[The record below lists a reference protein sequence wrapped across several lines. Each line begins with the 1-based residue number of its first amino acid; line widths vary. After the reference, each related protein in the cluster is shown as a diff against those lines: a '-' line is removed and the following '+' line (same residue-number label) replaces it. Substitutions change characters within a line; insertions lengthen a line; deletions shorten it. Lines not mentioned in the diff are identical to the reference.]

1 MAIDRAKI
9 SKNANAYLSSGKVEK
24 AIEEFRKLVEDNPK
38 DYNTLNQIGDLYIQ
52 IGRVGDGVDAH
63 KRLGL
68 AYEREGFHAK
78 SAAIFQ
84 KVCRNAPDDIDAA
97 QRLADLYRQM
107 DRINDAVKVHLQ
119 VAEHFTK
126 KGLIKRALEE
136 FNKVVDLDPK
146 NLKMK
151 VKLADLYNKEGM
163 KDRAAGIY
171 LEVAEALALEQKHQE
186 ANQILERAKT
196 MVTTPQVYLTQSR
209 LCVIQQ
215 DYAGA
220 ALHLREGLTTNP
232 RSMELLEALAEI
244 EIRAGNADRAL
255 EALTQV
261 PQLPEKSLHLCEK
274 ALRQLSGNGRSD
286 EGLRLFQPIA
296 QELARRG
303 AGDAV
308 ARTLKNGL
316 NNQFTVESLIL
327 LAEIAHQSGKRDERI
342 TYLQHAHAQAQ
353 AAQDAGLISHVTGL
367 LAQAGGA
374 PGAGT
379 PLPSPVAP
387 PPLPTGMSMDQTH
400 GGMTEVD
407 PLKRIKVDQLS
418 KEAEGLLRT
427 GSSDRAIDT
436 YKKALEVDPAN
447 VAIIDAIADIHRKT
461 GFMGKA
467 QMQYMQSG
475 EQLLKLGRKR
485 EALQVLDKAEGLFP
499 NSTRLIRRMN
509 SLPDFAPGQPSLP
522 PPPAS
527 QAPIALGPPPEAI
540 VSAAIPLP
548 PPPSMGDLDA
558 LISLEEPGGLPVIP
572 LSSLPPAPPA
582 PDPFALPPDL
592 SGGLTVPGFETTHL
606 PEIGAPTAHLPA
618 FDAPTEQLPE
628 LEEAL
633 SMAPPELDWMDTTAI
648 VPGPEASAPEP
659 ATELP
664 SNLIPI
670 SQRAEFMLPPAA
682 EALSLDDFQLPEV
695 EAYPPMPAPP
705 VEAYPPMPVAPVAAY
720 PPMPEP
726 ETLVTVPAAPES
738 APSAVSEE
746 LESLLSDIDFQLDY
760 GSPEEASLEIKQ
772 ALSQFPDHPE
782 LVARL
787 ERAEGALRK
796 LGHTEKAEKKDDDF
810 ENSFFD
816 LTDVLGTSLLDQGE
830 GEEMHDTT
838 NVVEKVQS
846 VEELFDAFRS
856 GVEQQVNA
864 EDYDTHYNLGIAYKE
879 MMLIDA
885 AIEEFKKAMGDPER
899 TLECCS
905 MLAICEQA
913 RGDFDASMTW
923 LNEGIN
929 APGFPPEDA
938 IGLRY
943 DLAELYLQ
951 QGHSAMAQDEFR
963 RVYDM
968 DPDYRDVAARIG

>member
-9 SKNANAYLSSGKVEK
+9 TKNANAYLASGKVEK

-52 IGRVGDGVDAH
+52 IGRSGEGVDIH
-63 KRLGL
+63 KRLGM
-68 AYEREGFHAK
+68 AYERDGFHARA
-78 SAAIFQ
+78 AAIMQ
-84 KVCRNAPDDIDAA
+84 KVCRNAPDDIDAS
-97 QRLADLYRQM
+97 QRLAELYRQM
-107 DRINDAVKVHLQ
+107 NRPGDAVKVHLQ

-136 FNKVVDLDPK
+136 FTKVVDLDPK

-196 MVTTPQVYLTQSR
+196 MITTPQVYLTQSR

-220 ALHLREGLTTNP
+220 AGHLREGLTTNP

-274 ALRQLSGNGRSD
+274 ALRQLAGANRAD
-286 EGLRLFQPIA
+286 EGLRLFNPIA

-303 AGDAV
+303 AGDSV
-308 ARTLKNGL
+308 ARTLKTGL
-316 NNQFTVESLIL
+316 NNQFTVEALIL
-327 LAEIAHQSGKRDERI
+327 LAEIAHQSGKREERI
-342 TYLQHAHAQAQ
+342 TYLQHAHAQAEQ
-353 AAQDAGLISHVTGL
+353 ARDANLTAHVKNL
-367 LAQAGGA
+367 LAQAGAA
-374 PGAGT
+374 PGAAA
-379 PLPSPVAP
+379 PLPSPLAP
-387 PPLPTGMSMDQTH
+387 PPLPPGMGMDQTH
-400 GGMTEVD
+400 GGLTEVD
-407 PLKRIKVDQLS
+407 PLKRIKVDQFS

-427 GSSDRAIDT
+427 GSSDRAIEA
-436 YKKALEVDPAN
+436 YKKALEIDPAN
-447 VAIIDAIADIHRKT
+447 LQIIDAIADIHRKT
-461 GFMGKA
+461 GFMGRA
-467 QMQYMQSG
+467 QMQFMQSG

-509 SLPDFAPGQPSLP
+509 DLPDYTPGRGSVLP
-522 PPPAS
+522 PQAPAPLAAP
-527 QAPIALGPPPEAI
+527 QAPIALGPPPEA
-540 VSAAIPLP
+540 AD
-548 PPPSMGDLDA
+548 DLDA
-558 LISLEEPGGLPVIP
+558 LIALEDTALPVAP
-572 LSSLPPAPPA
+572 LAPPA
-582 PDPFALPPDL
+582 APVAPPPVPFGADPL
-592 SGGLTVPGFETTHL
+592 GGLTVPGFEAL
-606 PEIGAPTAHLPA
+606 EVPGFSAPTVPVPPM
-618 FDAPTEQLPE
+618 PTQQLPE
-628 LEEAL
+628 GAIP
-633 SMAPPELDWMDTTAI
+633 AELDWMDTTSI
-648 VPGPEASAPEP
+648 VPPAEP
-659 ATELP
+659 AAPAP
-664 SNLIPI
+664 SAFPNLVPI
-670 SQRAEFMLPPAA
+670 SQRPDFMVPAEPPMALEDLDFELPELPPLPEPVAPPAPPAAALPPAPLPPP
-682 EALSLDDFQLPEV
+682 LSL
-695 EAYPPMPAPP
+695 
-705 VEAYPPMPVAPVAAY
+705 PVAAG
-720 PPMPEP
+720 
-726 ETLVTVPAAPES
+726 AALP
-738 APSAVSEE
+738 EE

-760 GSPEEASLEIKQ
+760 GSPEEAQIEIRQ
-772 ALSQFPDHPE
+772 ALGDYPDHPE
-782 LVARL
+782 LLSRL
-787 ERAEGALRK
+787 ERAEASLRK
-796 LGHTEKAEKKDDDF
+796 LGKTAQKEALKDEDF

-816 LTDVLGTSLLDQGE
+816 LTDVLGTSLMDSGE

-856 GVEQQVNA
+856 GVEQQVHA

-929 APGFPPEDA
+929 APGFPPEDS

-951 QGHSAMAQDEFR
+951 QGHTAMAQGEFR
-963 RVYDM
+963 KVYEM
-968 DPDYRDVAARIG
+968 DPDYRDVAARVG

>member
-24 AIEEFRKLVEDNPK
+24 AIEEFRKLVDDNPK

-52 IGRVGDGVDAH
+52 INRTGEGVEIH

-68 AYEREGFHAK
+68 AYERDGFHARA
-78 SAAIFQ
+78 AAIMQ

-97 QRLADLYRQM
+97 QRLAELYRQM
-107 DRINDAVKVHLQ
+107 NKTGDAVKVHLQ

-136 FNKVVDLDPK
+136 FTKVVDLDPK

-196 MVTTPQVYLTQSR
+196 MITTPQVYLTQSR

-220 ALHLREGLTTNP
+220 ANHLREGLTTNP

-274 ALRQLSGNGRSD
+274 ALRQLAGNGRAD

-308 ARTLKNGL
+308 ARTLKTGL

-327 LAEIAHQSGKRDERI
+327 LAEIAHQSGKREERI
-342 TYLQHAHAQAQ
+342 TYLQHAHAHAEQAK
-353 AAQDAGLISHVTGL
+353 DANLVAHVKGL
-367 LAQAGGA
+367 LAAAGGA
-374 PGAGT
+374 PGAGA
-379 PLPSPVAP
+379 PLPSPAAP
-387 PPLPTGMSMDQTH
+387 PAMPSMPSGMSMDSTH
-400 GGMTEVD
+400 GGLTEVD
-407 PLKRIKVDQLS
+407 PLKRIKVEQFS
-418 KEAEGLLRT
+418 KEAEALLRT
-427 GSSDRAIDT
+427 GSGDRAIEA
-436 YKKALEVDPAN
+436 YKKALELDPAN
-447 VAIIDAIADIHRKT
+447 VQLIDSIADVHRKS
-461 GFMGKA
+461 GFLGKA

-509 SLPDFAPGQPSLP
+509 SLPDYQPGQPAAPMAAS
-522 PPPAS
+522 S
-527 QAPIALGPPPEAI
+527 QAIALGPPPEAI
-540 VSAAIPLP
+540 PMGAPALP
-548 PPPSMGDLDA
+548 PAPEPLSDLDA
-558 LISLEEPGGLPVIP
+558 LIGLDDAGDGLPMLEFP
-572 LSSLPPAPPA
+572 TTPAA
-582 PDPFALPPDL
+582 PKAEAYALPPDL
-592 SGGLTVPGFETTHL
+592 SGGLTVPGFDTTHF
-606 PEIGAPTAHLPA
+606 PDFGAPTVPLEPMEELEPLA
-618 FDAPTEQLPE
+618 ELPE
-628 LEEAL
+628 AP
-633 SMAPPELDWMDTTAI
+633 MAPPELDWMDATAI
-648 VPGPEASAPEP
+648 VEP
-659 ATELP
+659 APPSDLP
-664 SNLIPI
+664 SHLIPI
-670 SQRAEFMLPPAA
+670 SQRPDFMLPTEP
-682 EALSLDDFQLPEV
+682 EPELLDVGELHFPEP
-695 EAYPPMPAPP
+695 ELAAPP
-705 VEAYPPMPVAPVAAY
+705 AMPVAPPPAPLPLPPLVAAAG
-720 PPMPEP
+720 PEI
-726 ETLVTVPAAPES
+726 
-738 APSAVSEE
+738 SEE
-746 LESLLSDIDFQLDY
+746 LDSLLSDIDFQLDY

-772 ALSQFPDHPE
+772 ALNDFPDHPE
-782 LVARL
+782 LLARL
-787 ERAEGALRK
+787 EKAEGALRK
-796 LGHTEKAEKKDDDF
+796 LGHADKAAKKDDDF

-816 LTDVLGTSLLDQGE
+816 LTDVLGTSLMDQGE

-913 RGDFDASMTW
+913 RGDLDASMAW
-923 LNEGIN
+923 LNEGIH
-929 APGFPPEDA
+929 APGFPPEDSVG
-938 IGLRY
+938 IRY

-951 QGHSAMAQDEFR
+951 QGHTAMAQEEFR
-963 RVYDM
+963 RVYEM
-968 DPDYRDVAARIG
+968 DPEYRDVAARIG

>member
-9 SKNANAYLSSGKVEK
+9 SKNANAYLASGKVEK
-24 AIEEFRKLVEDNPK
+24 AIEEFRKLVDDNPK

-52 IGRVGDGVDAH
+52 IGRMGEGVDIH
-63 KRLGL
+63 KRLGM
-68 AYEREGFHAK
+68 AYERDGFHARA
-78 SAAIFQ
+78 AAIMQ

-97 QRLADLYRQM
+97 QRLAELYRQM
-107 DRINDAVKVHLQ
+107 NRPGDAVKVHLQ
-119 VAEHFTK
+119 VADHFTK

-136 FNKVVDLDPK
+136 FTKVVDLDPK

-196 MVTTPQVYLTQSR
+196 MITTPQVYLTQSR

-220 ALHLREGLTTNP
+220 ANHLREGLTTNP

-274 ALRQLSGNGRSD
+274 ALRQLAGANRSD
-286 EGLRLFQPIA
+286 EGLRLFNPIA

-308 ARTLKNGL
+308 ARTLKTGL
-316 NNQFTVESLIL
+316 NNQFTVEALIL
-327 LAEIAHQSGKRDERI
+327 LAEIAHQSGKREERI
-342 TYLQHAHAQAQ
+342 TYLQHAHAQAE
-353 AAQDAGLISHVTGL
+353 AAHDANLMAHVKGL

-374 PGAGT
+374 PGAAAPLPT
-379 PLPSPVAP
+379 PLAP
-387 PPLPTGMSMDQTH
+387 PPLPQGMSSEHTH
-400 GGMTEVD
+400 GGLTEVD
-407 PLKRIKVDQLS
+407 PLKRIKVDQFS

-427 GSSDRAIDT
+427 GSSDRAIEA

-447 VAIIDAIADIHRKT
+447 VQIIDAIADIHRKT

-475 EQLLKLGRKR
+475 ESLLKLNRKR

-509 SLPDFAPGQPSLP
+509 GLPDYVPGQGSAMPSA
-522 PPPAS
+522 PAVPMAS
-527 QAPIALGPPPEAI
+527 PQAPIALGPPPEPA
-540 VSAAIPLP
+540 
-548 PPPSMGDLDA
+548 GDLDA
-558 LISLEEPGGLPVIP
+558 LIALDDVALPVTP
-572 LSSLPPAPPA
+572 LAPLPEPTVPVMPMAFDG
-582 PDPFALPPDL
+582 PDV
-592 SGGLTVPGFETTHL
+592 GGLTVPGFEGL
-606 PEIGAPTAHLPA
+606 DVAGFSAPTVPVPPM
-618 FDAPTEQLPE
+618 PTQQ
-628 LEEAL
+628 
-633 SMAPPELDWMDTTAI
+633 MAPAELDWMDTTSI
-648 VPGPEASAPEP
+648 VPSAPEP
-659 ATELP
+659 APAAEEP
-664 SNLIPI
+664 SFTNLVPI
-670 SQRAEFMLPPAA
+670 SQRADFMAAPEAATPLDDLDFDLPELPTLPEPPAFEAAPAPVVPSVPLPPAPVPVPV
-682 EALSLDDFQLPEV
+682 AL
-695 EAYPPMPAPP
+695 PAPT
-705 VEAYPPMPVAPVAAY
+705 AG
-720 PPMPEP
+720 EP
-726 ETLVTVPAAPES
+726 E
-738 APSAVSEE
+738 VSEE

-760 GSPEEASLEIKQ
+760 GSPEEATIEIRQ
-772 ALSQFPDHPE
+772 ALADHPDHPE
-782 LVARL
+782 LLARL
-787 ERAEGALRK
+787 ERAEGALKK
-796 LGHTEKAEKKDDDF
+796 LGKSVQKEVAKEDDF

-816 LTDVLGTSLLDQGE
+816 LTDVLGTSLMDQGE

-923 LNEGIN
+923 LHEGIN
-929 APGFPPEDA
+929 APGFPPEDSV
-938 IGLRY
+938 GLRY

-951 QGHSAMAQDEFR
+951 QGHTAMAQEEFR

-968 DPDYRDVAARIG
+968 DPDYRDVATRVG